1 MNSMAMLVVILML
14 DGKITKY
21 EYPMNIIECMSAVEN
36 AKKADNATLF
46 CVKIKNDNEE

>member
-21 EYPMNIIECMSAVEN
+21 EYPMNVIECMSAVEN
-36 AKKADNATLF
+36 AKKSRQCYIVLR
-46 CVKIKNDNEE
+46 KNQKR